1 MATLRVS
8 AWAEKEWRVTVQW
21 GYGETSMGFWDSMGN
36 LIGTAYRYGGRST
49 TSLIMGFSDS
59 RYDNFSSETIWS
71 STNRYGQSTPLR
83 KAITFDLDGRYDFR
97 IAGVFNEEG
106 QNVLGGESKDDGFS
120 ISGTTNWQGN
130 GKTVQ
135 AFVDGVLIGESK
147 VVNGQWSVPTTQHYA
162 DGKHKITAI
171 IDRWGWG
178 KTTQN
183 TQVTIDTAPPDVDVN
198 VLVKGLDGQQTDFTA
213 GTISNASSV
222 MLSGTVAADAV
233 KVEVF
238 LNGVSQ
244 GNASVSE
251 GQWAFQLNG
260 LTNGQPK
267 VEIRASDRVGN
278 TDTAEITLNKVDL
291 NNGQTW
297 NSKSGWGI
305 VDVAQAYEN
314 LTGQTLIATT
324 DPTYVAGQ
332 TVDANLVGHVQGVHA
347 AGIRGQ
353 GITVAILDTGIRS
366 EFFNSAKISSKSY
379 NFVDNNNDVT
389 DHDGHGT
396 TMASVI
402 GENTLNNG
410 VQGLATDA
418 QLLILKFADT
428 RFTANQHAHKLAD
441 AIIYAVDNGA
451 DVISMS
457 WTESTLSS
465 PMKWALEYAQSK
477 DVIMVSSGG
486 NHSQQTQWGNP
497 ALYGKTLDAIV
508 GVGGYGF
515 DAQGQE
521 VLTSDNTV
529 QSNQSFNGIVGLA
542 DGVKALDFHG
552 AAYST
557 SGTSVAAAVTAAQLA
572 LLDSVNAHDNY
583 RDVIGSLM
591 SSTHQ
596 LQNHAVV

>member
-36 LIGTAYRYGGRST
+36 LIGTAYRYGYQSS
-49 TSLIMGFSDS
+49 TSLIMSFSDS
-59 RYDNFSSETIWS
+59 RYDNFSNETIWS
-71 STNRYGQSTPLR
+71 STRRNGENTPLR
-83 KAITFDLDGRYDFR
+83 KAITFDLDGRYDFH
-97 IAGVFNEEG
+97 IAGVLNEQG
-106 QNVLGGESKDDGFS
+106 QNVLGGESKDDEFS
-120 ISGTTNWQGN
+120 ITGTTNWQGN

-135 AFVDGVLIGESK
+135 AFVDGVFIGESK
-147 VVNGQWSVPTTQHYA
+147 VVNGQWSVPTSQHYA
-162 DGKHKITAI
+162 DGKHQITAI

-183 TQVTIDTAPPDVDVN
+183 AQVTIDTAPPNVDVN
-198 VLVKGLDGQQTDFTA
+198 VAVKSLDGNQTDFTA
-213 GTISNASSV
+213 GTISNATSV
-222 MLSGTVAADAV
+222 MLSGTVDADAD
-233 KVEVF
+233 KIEVF

-244 GNASVSE
+244 GNASVSN
-251 GQWAFQLNG
+251 GQWAFQLDG

-278 TDTAEITLNKVDL
+278 TDIAELILNKVDL
-291 NNGQTW
+291 NNGQSW
-297 NSKSGWGI
+297 SSKSGWGI

-314 LTGQTLIATT
+314 LTGQTLVDTT
-324 DPTYVAGQ
+324 DPSYVAGQ
-332 TVDANLVGHVQGVHA
+332 TVNANLVGHVQSVHSAGV
-347 AGIRGQ
+347 RGQ

-366 EFFNSAKISSKSY
+366 EYFNAAKISNKSY
-379 NFVDNNNDVT
+379 NFVDNNYDVT

-418 QLLILKFADT
+418 ELLILKFADT

-457 WTESTLSS
+457 WTDSTLSS

-497 ALYGKTLDAIV
+497 ALYGKTLDAMV

-542 DGVKALDFHG
+542 DGVKALDFYG
-552 AAYST
+552 SSYTT
-557 SGTSVAAAVTAAQLA
+557 SGTSIAAAVTAAQLA

-583 RDVIGSLM
+583 QAVIGSLM

-596 LQNHAVV
+596 VQSHTVI